1 MRRNNLLQLLADNR
15 ASFTPIEQRIV
26 AAAQGEATIYLYDP
40 IVSDRVTAEWWGG
53 VCAQDF
59 VPAMRSIEA
68 ERIHLRINCGG
79 GDVFAAEAICQAI
92 RDQSA
97 HVVAHIEGV
106 AASAATVIACACD
119 EVLISANSKYMIHE
133 SWTFAMGS
141 KRDLAQV
148 IDLLSKADQTM
159 MAEYVRKTGASAEQ
173 VQTWCEAETW
183 FTGQEAID
191 AGFADALA
199 NDVQASAQQAG
210 PKAASRHWR
219 LSAYG
224 HAPKL
229 AKPADPTEQDPPL
242 TKPPALIDAS
252 DDHRAR
258 QLQRLQLL
266 ERTAIA

>member
-15 ASFTPIEQRIV
+15 GPFTPIEQRIV

-92 RDQSA
+92 RDQAA
-97 HVVAHIEGV
+97 HVVAHVEGL
-106 AASAATVIACACD
+106 AASAATVITSACD
-119 EVLISANSKYMIHE
+119 EVLITANSKFMVHE
-133 SWTFAMGS
+133 SWTFAMGN

-148 IDLLSKADQTM
+148 IELLAKADQTM
-159 MAEYVRKTGASAEQ
+159 MAEYVRKTGATAEQ

-183 FTGQEAID
+183 FTGQEAVD
-191 AGFADALA
+191 AGFADALTGA
-199 NDVQASAQQAG
+199 VDGAAQPAA
-210 PKAASRHWR
+210 KAASRHWR

-229 AKPADPTEQDPPL
+229 PKPDDQTPTDPPAA
-242 TKPPALIDAS
+242 PGAS
-252 DDHRAR
+252 ADHRAR
-258 QLQRLQLL
+258 QLQRLRLM